1 MNFLIGREKGT
12 EKSEVAL
19 LIEQSRARDQ
29 ERERQLQLQAEEE
42 ARMQELRSGRGRRS
56 EDQGSPQEEGL
67 EEDDSD
73 MEQFEETFEPRTPTA
88 DLDGVL
94 GAQYSRQATS
104 LSPVEF
110 DIDNLKLR
118 REKSA
123 RRRLNNIIC
132 CSFLLSF
139 ISAK

>member
-1 MNFLIGREKGT
+1 MNFLIGREKGN

-29 ERERQLQLQAEEE
+29 ERERQLQLQAEED
-42 ARMQELRSGRGRRS
+42 ARRQELRSGGRGRLS
-56 EDQGSPQEEGL
+56 DIHGSAGEEGL
-67 EEDDSD
+67 EDDDSD
-73 MEQFEETFEPRTPTA
+73 MEHFEESYPHEPRTPTA
-88 DLDGVL
+88 DLDGEL

-118 REKSA
+118 RKKK
-123 RRRLNNIIC
+123 
-132 CSFLLSF
+132 FPD
-139 ISAK
+139 